1 MNVGIAGVNS
11 FQEGVM
17 NENVLLFGLD
27 EEIALIADVTQ
38 KSPNVQFVLALNLL
52 QHGVQNDVRSY
63 KK

>member
-27 EEIALIADVTQ
+27 EEIALIADVAQ
-38 KSPNVQFVLALNLL
+38 EAAYVQFILAFNWFRLV
-52 QHGVQNDVRSY
+52 HC
-63 KK
+63 